1 MGAGVLP
8 LALYKGTLFLLLG
21 QERKNNLWSDFGGST
36 IKGEKPFKTAIR
48 EGCEE
53 LNGLLGDE
61 HELEEQVTSSLI
73 TSISCDRYTTYIYK
87 TTYDKKLPN
96 YFANVNKFAEIHLK
110 DAIENNDNGLFEK
123 RQILWVPLNQLK
135 SANPNPNPNPN
146 SNSNSN
152 SNIQLREHYKP
163 ILKSILKNEEFIMRL
178 MTQN

>member
-61 HELEEQVTSSLI
+61 HELEEQVTNNLVA
-73 TSISCDRYTTYIYK
+73 SISCDRYTSYIYK

-123 RQILWVPLNQLK
+123 RQILWVPLNQLR
-135 SANPNPNPNPN
+135 SATLTPN

-152 SNIQLREHYKP
+152 SHSNIQLREHYKP
-163 ILKSILKNEEFIMRL
+163 ILKSILKNEDFIMRL

>member
-21 QERKNNLWSDFGGST
+21 QERHNNLWSDFGGST

-61 HELEEQVTSSLI
+61 NELEEQVTNNLL
-73 TSISCDRYTTYIYK
+73 TSISCDRYTSYIYK
-87 TTYDKKLPN
+87 ITYDKKLPN
-96 YFANVNKFAEIHLK
+96 YFANVNRFAEIHLK
-110 DAIENNDNGLFEK
+110 DAIEIKDNGLFEK
-123 RQILWVPLNQLK
+123 KQILWVPLSQLRSTTSTSTSSTK
-135 SANPNPNPNPN
+135 A
-146 SNSNSN
+146 
-152 SNIQLREHYKP
+152 NIQLREHYKP

>member
-21 QERKNNLWSDFGGST
+21 QERHNNLWSDFGGST

-48 EGCEE
+48 EGGEE

-61 HELEEQVTSSLI
+61 NELEEQVTNNLL
-73 TSISCDRYTTYIYK
+73 TSISCDRYTSYIYK
-87 TTYDKKLPN
+87 TSYDKKLPN
-96 YFANVNKFAEIHLK
+96 YFANVNRFAEIHLK
-110 DAIENNDNGLFEK
+110 DAIENKDNGLFEK
-123 RQILWVPLNQLK
+123 KQIQWVPLSQFK
-135 SANPNPNPNPN
+135 STSSTKA
-146 SNSNSN
+146 SKT

>member
-21 QERKNNLWSDFGGST
+21 QERHNNLWSDFGGST

-61 HELEEQVTSSLI
+61 NELEEQVTNNLL
-73 TSISCDRYTTYIYK
+73 TSISCDRYTSYIFK
-87 TTYDKKLPN
+87 TNYDKKLPN
-96 YFANVNKFAEIHLK
+96 YFANVNRFAELHLK
-110 DAIENNDNGLFEK
+110 DKIDNEDNGLFEK
-123 RQILWVPLNQLK
+123 KQIQWFPLSQFK
-135 SANPNPNPNPN
+135 SEP
-146 SNSNSN
+146 SRSEK

-163 ILKSILKNEEFIMRL
+163 ILRSILKNEEFIMRL

>member
-36 IKGEKPFKTAIR
+36 IRGEKPFKTAIR

-61 HELEEQVTSSLI
+61 HELEEQVTNNLVA
-73 TSISCDRYTTYIYK
+73 SISCDRYTSYIYK

-123 RQILWVPLNQLK
+123 RQILWVPLNQLR
-135 SANPNPNPNPN
+135 SATP
-146 SNSNSN
+146 NSNSN

-163 ILKSILKNEEFIMRL
+163 ILKSILKNEEFIIRL

>member
-21 QERKNNLWSDFGGST
+21 QERHNNLWSDFGGST

-53 LNGLLGDE
+53 LNGFLGDE
-61 HELEEQVTSSLI
+61 NELEEQVTNNLL
-73 TSISCDRYTTYIYK
+73 TSISCDRYTSYIYK
-87 TTYDKKLPN
+87 TSYDKKLPN
-96 YFANVNKFAEIHLK
+96 YFANVNRFAELHLK
-110 DAIENNDNGLFEK
+110 DKIDIEDNGLFEK
-123 RQILWVPLNQLK
+123 KQIQWIPLSQFK
-135 SANPNPNPNPN
+135 SEP
-146 SNSNSN
+146 SRSEK

-163 ILKSILKNEEFIMRL
+163 ILRSILKNEEFIMRL

>member
-21 QERKNNLWSDFGGST
+21 QERHNNLWSDFGGST

-61 HELEEQVTSSLI
+61 NELEEQVTNNLI
-73 TSISCDRYTTYIYK
+73 ASISCDRYTSYIYK
-87 TTYDKKLPN
+87 TSYDKKLPN
-96 YFANVNKFAEIHLK
+96 YFANINRFAEIHLK
-110 DAIENNDNGLFEK
+110 DAIEIKDNGLFEK
-123 RQILWVPLNQLK
+123 KQIQWIPLSQLRSTSSTK
-135 SANPNPNPNPN
+135 ASET
-146 SNSNSN
+146 

>member
-21 QERKNNLWSDFGGST
+21 QERNNNLWSDFGGST
-36 IKGEKPFKTAIR
+36 IRGEKPFKTAIR

-61 HELEEQVTSSLI
+61 NELEEQVTNNLI
-73 TSISCDRYTTYIYK
+73 TSISYDRYTSYIYK
-87 TTYDKKLPN
+87 TSYDKKLPN

-110 DAIENNDNGLFEK
+110 HAIETKDNGLFEK
-123 RQILWVPLNQLK
+123 KQILWIPLSHLRSDNLRSDNLRSDK
-135 SANPNPNPNPN
+135 
-146 SNSNSN
+146 

-163 ILKSILKNEEFIMRL
+163 ILKSILKNEEFITRL